1 MVEKLETLDKKPEAG
16 CLRDSATLGLIL
28 RVHAESWVRKVTEGY
43 PPAQC
48 DMLLGG
54 HSREMNDDVQTT
66 SGSWWRT
73 WLLLRVAELRQ
84 REGQIFLVLA
94 LVIGALTGLAV
105 VAFIML
111 TERLGMRL
119 YPAGGAPWRRLLFPV
134 VGSLGIG
141 YLLYRYF
148 PNARGSGVPQTKAA
162 LFAREGRITLRTVL
176 GKFFCTS
183 ATLASGIPLGR
194 EGPSVQVGAGIA
206 SVLGR
211 RLGLRSDQVKNLI
224 PVGAAAAIAAA
235 FNTPLA
241 AVVFSLEE
249 IMGDLH
255 APVMG
260 AVVLASATAWMIL
273 RVFLGDHPL
282 FKVPQYQ
289 LVHPAEFAVYAVL
302 GVAGGLVSVAF
313 TKLLLGIRTRF
324 LRFPQNTLWFQPVA
338 GGLVVGLMGWFV
350 PQVMGVGYGYVGD
363 ALNGRMAF
371 NLMLLLVIL
380 KLFAVTTSYA
390 SGNAG
395 GIFGPSL
402 FIGAMLGGSVGTLAH
417 HLLPAYTAT
426 PGAYALVGMGAVFA
440 GIVRAPM
447 TSVLMIFEMT
457 QDYAVIVPLMIA
469 NLVSLFIASR
479 LQEEP
484 IYEALAVQDGI
495 HLPTAESRQRYG
507 QRQLATVMHTADQS
521 LPAEITVREATEQ
534 VRSSEV
540 RTWLVTDRRGVVGV
554 VNLERLE
561 RELAEGKNED
571 KKLAELVDATA
582 FPHVHPD
589 QGLDLALERMGA
601 NQIEILPVVN
611 RADVHKLE
619 GIVTLRDVLNAYGVS
634 RA

>member
-1 MVEKLETLDKKPEAG
+1 
-16 CLRDSATLGLIL
+16 
-28 RVHAESWVRKVTEGY
+28 
-43 PPAQC
+43 
-48 DMLLGG
+48 
-54 HSREMNDDVQTT
+54 MNDDVLTT
-66 SGSWWRT
+66 GGSWWRT
-73 WLLLRVAELRQ
+73 RLLPRVAELRQ
-84 REGQIFLVLA
+84 REGQVFLILS
-94 LVIGALTGLAV
+94 LVIGALTGLVV

-119 YPAGGAPWRRLLFPV
+119 YPVGGAPWRRLLFPV

-194 EGPSVQVGAGIA
+194 EGHSVQVGAGIG

-211 RLGLRSDQVKNLI
+211 FLGLRSEQVKNLI

-260 AVVLASATAWMIL
+260 AVVLASATAWMVL
-273 RVFLGDHPL
+273 RLFLGNHPL
-282 FKVPQYQ
+282 FAVPQYQ

-313 TKLLLGIRTRF
+313 TKLLLGIRARF
-324 LRFPQNTLWFQPVA
+324 LRFPQNTVWFQPVA
-338 GGLVVGLMGWFV
+338 GGLLVGLMGWFV

-371 NLMLLLVIL
+371 NLMLLLVAL
-380 KLFAVTTSYA
+380 KLFAVTASYA

-417 HLLPAYTAT
+417 HLFPTYTAT

-479 LQEEP
+479 LQQEP

-507 QRQLATVMHTADQS
+507 QRQLSTVMHTAGES
-521 LPAEITVREATEQ
+521 LPAEITVREAMER
-534 VRSSEV
+534 VRSCEV
-540 RTWLVTDRRGVVGV
+540 RTWLVTDQRGVVGV
-554 VNLERLE
+554 ISLHRLE
-561 RELAEGKNED
+561 RALGEDTDKNED
-571 KKLAELVDATA
+571 KKLGDLLDTA
-582 FPHVHPD
+582 VFPHVHPD

-601 NQIEILPVVN
+601 NQIELLPVVN

>member
-1 MVEKLETLDKKPEAG
+1 M
-16 CLRDSATLGLIL
+16 
-28 RVHAESWVRKVTEGY
+28 TE
-43 PPAQC
+43 P
-48 DMLLGG
+48 
-54 HSREMNDDVQTT
+54 VQTPSAST
-66 SGSWWRT
+66 WRSWLT
-73 WLLLRVAELRQ
+73 DHVAELRQ
-84 REGQIFLVLA
+84 RDGQIFLVLA

-105 VAFIML
+105 VAFILL
-111 TERLGMRL
+111 TERMGMRL

-162 LFAREGRITLRTVL
+162 LFARGGRITLRTVL

-194 EGPSVQVGAGIA
+194 EGPSVQIGAGIG

-211 RLGLRSDQVKNLI
+211 LLGLRTEQVKKLI

-241 AVVFSLEE
+241 AVLFALEE
-249 IMGDLH
+249 IVGDLN

-260 AVVLASATAWMIL
+260 AVVLASATAWMVL

-289 LVHPAEFAVYAVL
+289 LLHPAEFAVYAVL
-302 GVAGGLVSVAF
+302 GVAGGVVSAAF
-313 TKLLLGIRTRF
+313 TKLLLAMRARF
-324 LRFPQNTLWFQPVA
+324 LRFPLKTAWFQPLA
-338 GGLVVGLMGWFV
+338 GGLLVGVMGWFV
-350 PQVMGVGYGYVGD
+350 PQVMGVGYGYVGE

-371 NLMLLLVIL
+371 RLMALLVVL
-380 KLFAVTTSYA
+380 KLFAVTVSYA

-395 GIFGPSL
+395 GIFGPAL
-402 FIGAMLGGSVGTLAH
+402 FIGAMLGGTVGTVAH
-417 HLLPAYTAT
+417 HLFPAYTAT

-440 GIVRAPM
+440 GVVRAPM

-479 LQEEP
+479 LQHEP

-495 HLPTAESRQRYG
+495 HLPTAETRQRYG
-507 QRQLATVMHTADQS
+507 QRQIAMIMQTASQL
-521 LPAEITVREATEQ
+521 LPAEITVREALEQ
-534 VRSSEV
+534 VRASELG
-540 RTWLVTDRRGVVGV
+540 TWLVTDQRGVIGV
-554 VNLERLE
+554 INLARLE
-561 RELAEGKNED
+561 REMAESADQSADQPVD
-571 KKLAELVDATA
+571 KKLGELVDALI
-582 FPHVHPD
+582 FPHVHAD

-601 NQIEILPVVN
+601 NQIEILPVVS

>member
-1 MVEKLETLDKKPEAG
+1 MAVESK
-16 CLRDSATLGLIL
+16 R
-28 RVHAESWVRKVTEGY
+28 RVWPLSTVTNRAPPQLSLSPFRGNLVRY
-43 PPAQC
+43 A
-48 DMLLGG
+48 LGG
-54 HSREMNDDVQTT
+54 TFPEMTESAQTT

-73 WLLLRVAELRQ
+73 SLLDRVAELRH
-84 REGQIFLVLA
+84 REDQVFLVLA

-105 VAFIML
+105 VAFIVL
-111 TERLGMRL
+111 TERMGMRL
-119 YPAGGAPWRRLLFPV
+119 YPVGGAPWRRLLFPV

-194 EGPSVQVGAGIA
+194 EGPSVQVGAGIG

-211 RLGLRSDQVKNLI
+211 LLGLRTEQVKKLI

-241 AVVFSLEE
+241 AVLFSLEE

-260 AVVLASATAWMIL
+260 AVVLASATSWVVL
-273 RVFLGDHPL
+273 RVLLGNHPL
-282 FKVPQYQ
+282 FNVPQYQ
-289 LVHPAEFAVYAVL
+289 LVHPLEFAVYAVL
-302 GVAGGLVSVAF
+302 GVAGGVVSVAF
-313 TKLLLGIRTRF
+313 TKLLLGTRARF
-324 LRFPQNTLWFQPVA
+324 LRFPQKTVWFQPLA
-338 GGLVVGLMGWFV
+338 GGLLVGLMGWFV
-350 PQVMGVGYGYVGD
+350 PQVLGVGYGYVGD
-363 ALNGRMAF
+363 ALNGNMAF
-371 NLMLLLVIL
+371 KMMALLVVL
-380 KLFAVTTSYA
+380 KLLTVTTSYA

-395 GIFGPSL
+395 GIFGPAL
-402 FIGAMLGGSVGTLAH
+402 FIGAMLGGTVGTLAH
-417 HLLPAYTAT
+417 RLLPAYTAT
-426 PGAYALVGMGAVFA
+426 QGAYALVGMGAVFA

-479 LQEEP
+479 LQHEP

-495 HLPTAESRQRYG
+495 HLPTAETRQRHG
-507 QRQLATVMHTADQS
+507 RRQVIRVMQTASQL
-521 LPAEITVREATEQ
+521 LPAEITVREAVER
-534 VRSSEV
+534 VRSSGV
-540 RTWLVTDRRGVVGV
+540 RTWLLTDRRGVIGV
-554 VNLERLE
+554 INFSRLE
-561 RELAEGKNED
+561 QELSEGAD
-571 KKLAELVDATA
+571 KKLGQLVDALA
-582 FPHVHPD
+582 FPHIHPD

-619 GIVTLRDVLNAYGVS
+619 GIVTLKDVLDAYGVS

>member
-1 MVEKLETLDKKPEAG
+1 MRYALLEHSLEM
-16 CLRDSATLGLIL
+16 S
-28 RVHAESWVRKVTEGY
+28 ESG
-43 PPAQC
+43 
-48 DMLLGG
+48 
-54 HSREMNDDVQTT
+54 QTT

-73 WLLLRVAELRQ
+73 PLSHLAARLHD
-84 REGQIFLVLA
+84 REDQVFLVLA

-105 VAFIML
+105 VAFILL
-111 TERLGMRL
+111 TERAGMRL
-119 YPAGGAPWRRLLFPV
+119 YPVGGARWRRLLLPV
-134 VGSLGIG
+134 GGSLGIG

-162 LFAREGRITLRTVL
+162 LFARGGRITMRTVI

-211 RLGLRSDQVKNLI
+211 RLGLRPEKVKALL

-241 AVVFSLEE
+241 AVLFALEE

-255 APVMG
+255 ASVLG
-260 AVVLASATAWMIL
+260 SVVLASATSWLVL
-273 RVFLGDHPL
+273 RLVLGNNPL

-289 LVHPAEFAVYAVL
+289 LVHPLEFGVYALL

-313 TKLLLGIRTRF
+313 TKLLLGMRERF
-324 LRFPQNTLWFQPVA
+324 LRFPQNTVWFQPVA
-338 GGLVVGLMGWFV
+338 GGLLVGLMGWFV
-350 PQVMGVGYGYVGD
+350 PQVLGVGYGYVGD
-363 ALNGRMAF
+363 VLNGRMAL
-371 NLMLLLVIL
+371 NLMVLLVVL

-395 GIFGPSL
+395 GIFGPAL
-402 FIGAMLGGSVGTLAH
+402 FIGAMLGGVVGTVAH
-417 HLLPAYTAT
+417 HLLPAHTAT

-447 TSVLMIFEMT
+447 TSVVMIFEMT

-469 NLVSLFIASR
+469 NLVSLFISSR
-479 LQEEP
+479 LQREP

-495 HLPTAESRQRYG
+495 HLPTAETRHRRDKRQITRIM
-507 QRQLATVMHTADQS
+507 RAAPES
-521 LPAEITVREATEQ
+521 LPAEMTVEEALQ
-534 VRSSEV
+534 KMGSSES

-554 VNLERLE
+554 VNLPTLE
-561 RELAEGKNED
+561 RERAEGAAKH
-571 KKLAELVDATA
+571 LGELVAGPV
-582 FPHVHPD
+582 FPHVHAD

-601 NQIEILPVVN
+601 NQIEILPVVS

-619 GIVTLRDVLNAYGVS
+619 GIVTLHDVLDSYGVNMPG

>member
-1 MVEKLETLDKKPEAG
+1 MSED
-16 CLRDSATLGLIL
+16 AT
-28 RVHAESWVRKVTEGY
+28 A
-43 PPAQC
+43 
-48 DMLLGG
+48 
-54 HSREMNDDVQTT
+54 T

-73 WLLLRVAELRQ
+73 TLLERVAELRQ
-84 REGQIFLVLA
+84 REDQIFLVLA
-94 LVIGALTGLAV
+94 LVIGALTGAAV
-105 VAFIML
+105 VAFIVL

-119 YPAGGAPWRRLLFPV
+119 YPVGGAWWRSLLVPV
-134 VGSLGIG
+134 AGSIGIG
-141 YLLYRYF
+141 YLLDRYF
-148 PNARGSGVPQTKAA
+148 PYARGSGVPQTKAA

-211 RLGLRSDQVKNLI
+211 RLGLGTEQVKNLI

-241 AVVFSLEE
+241 AVLFSLEE

-255 APVMG
+255 APVIG
-260 AVVLASATAWMIL
+260 AVVLASAASWMVL
-273 RVFLGDHPL
+273 RMLLGNNPL
-282 FKVPQYQ
+282 FRVPQYQ
-289 LVHPAEFAVYAVL
+289 LGHPLELAVYAVL
-302 GVAGGLVSVAF
+302 GVAGGVVSVVF
-313 TKLLLGIRTRF
+313 TKLLLGMRARF
-324 LRFPQNTLWFQPVA
+324 LQFPRNTVWFQPLA
-338 GGLVVGLMGWFV
+338 GGLLVGLMGLFV
-350 PQVMGVGYGYVGD
+350 PQVLGVGYGFVGE

-371 NLMLLLVIL
+371 RLMVLLVVL
-380 KLFAVTTSYA
+380 KLFAVTVSYA

-402 FIGAMLGGSVGTLAH
+402 FIGAMLGGAIGTLAH
-417 HLLPAYTAT
+417 QLLPAYTAT
-426 PGAYALVGMGAVFA
+426 PGAYALVGMGALFA

-479 LQEEP
+479 LQREP

-495 HLPTAESRQRYG
+495 HLPAAESRHRHG
-507 QRQLATVMHTADQS
+507 RRQVAIVMRTADQV
-521 LPAEITVREATEQ
+521 LPAETTVREALER
-534 VRSSEV
+534 VRTGEF

-554 VNLERLE
+554 INLSRLE
-561 RELAEGKNED
+561 REMAEGAD
-571 KKLAELVDATA
+571 KKLAELEDSLV
-582 FPHVHPD
+582 FPHLHTD

-601 NQIEILPVVN
+601 GQFDVLPVVS
-611 RADVHKLE
+611 RADVHKVV
-619 GIVTLRDVLNAYGVS
+619 GIVTLRDVLDEYGVS
-634 RA
+634 CPDRA

>member
-1 MVEKLETLDKKPEAG
+1 M
-16 CLRDSATLGLIL
+16 R
-28 RVHAESWVRKVTEGY
+28 EG
-43 PPAQC
+43 
-48 DMLLGG
+48 
-54 HSREMNDDVQTT
+54 VQTT
-66 SGSWWRT
+66 NTGGWKT
-73 WLLLRVAELRQ
+73 WLSDRVAELRQ
-84 REGQIFLVLA
+84 REEQVFLVLA

-105 VAFIML
+105 VAFIVL

-119 YPAGGAPWRRLLFPV
+119 YPVGGAPWRRVLFPV
-134 VGSLGIG
+134 VGSLSIG

-194 EGPSVQVGAGIA
+194 EGPSVQVGGGIA

-211 RLGLRSDQVKNLI
+211 LLGLRTEQVKNLI

-241 AVVFSLEE
+241 AVLFALEE

-260 AVVLASATAWMIL
+260 AVVLASATSWMVL
-273 RVFLGDHPL
+273 RVLLGNNPL

-313 TKLLLGIRTRF
+313 TQLLLGMRARF
-324 LRFPQNTLWFQPVA
+324 LRFPRETVWFQPVV
-338 GGLVVGLMGWFV
+338 GGLLVGAMGWFV
-350 PQVMGVGYGYVGD
+350 PQVLGVGYGFVGD
-363 ALNGRMAF
+363 ALNGNMAF
-371 NLMLLLVIL
+371 KVMLLLVVL
-380 KLFAVTTSYA
+380 KLIAVTTSYA

-402 FIGAMLGGSVGTLAH
+402 FIGAMLGGSVGTVAH
-417 HLLPAYTAT
+417 RLFPAYTAT

-479 LQEEP
+479 LQHAP

-495 HLPTAESRQRYG
+495 HLPRAETRRRYG
-507 QRQLATVMHTADQS
+507 ERQVRRVMQAANQL
-521 LPAEITVREATEQ
+521 LPAEITVREALER
-534 VRSSEV
+534 VRSSEIQ
-540 RTWLVTDRRGVVGV
+540 TWLVADRRGVIGV
-554 VNLERLE
+554 INLARLE
-561 RELAEGKNED
+561 QELAEGADQKIGKVVE
-571 KKLAELVDATA
+571 AVV

-589 QGLDLALERMGA
+589 QGIDLALERMGS

-611 RADVHKLE
+611 RADIHKLE
-619 GIVTLRDVLNAYGVS
+619 GVVTLRDVLNAYGVS
-634 RA
+634 RT

>member
-1 MVEKLETLDKKPEAG
+1 MTE
-16 CLRDSATLGLIL
+16 SA
-28 RVHAESWVRKVTEGY
+28 
-43 PPAQC
+43 PAAA
-48 DMLLGG
+48 
-54 HSREMNDDVQTT
+54 QTT
-66 SGSWWRT
+66 TTTTNPT
-73 WLLLRVAELRQ
+73 WITSLRRHVAELRQ

-94 LVIGALTGLAV
+94 LVIGALTGSVV
-105 VAFIML
+105 VAFILL

-119 YPAGGAPWRRLLFPV
+119 YPMGGAPWRRLLFPV
-134 VGSLGIG
+134 GGSLAIG

-162 LFAREGRITLRTVL
+162 LYAREGRITLRTVL

-194 EGPSVQVGAGIA
+194 EGPSVQVGAGIG

-211 RLGLRSDQVKNLI
+211 FLGLRTEEVKKLI
-224 PVGAAAAIAAA
+224 PVGSAAAIAAA

-241 AVVFSLEE
+241 AVLFALEE
-249 IMGDLH
+249 IVGDLN

-302 GVAGGLVSVAF
+302 GVAGGLISAAF
-313 TKLLLGIRTRF
+313 AKLLLGIRERF
-324 LRFPQNTLWFQPVA
+324 LRFPVKTRWFQPVA
-338 GGLVVGLMGWFV
+338 GGLLVGLMGWFV
-350 PQVMGVGYGYVGD
+350 PQVLGVGYGFVGE
-363 ALNGRMAF
+363 ALNGNMAF
-371 NLMLLLVIL
+371 KLMLLLVIL
-380 KLFAVTTSYA
+380 KLFAVTISYA

-395 GIFGPSL
+395 GIFGPAL
-402 FIGAMLGGSVGTLAH
+402 FIGAMLGGSVGTVAH
-417 HLLPAYTAT
+417 HFFPAYTAT

-440 GIVRAPM
+440 GVVRAPM

-469 NLVSLFIASR
+469 NLISLFIASQ
-479 LQEEP
+479 LQHEP
-484 IYEALAVQDGI
+484 IYEALAAQDGI
-495 HLPTAESRQRYG
+495 HLPTAETRQRYG
-507 QRQLATVMHTADQS
+507 QRQVATVIHATSQL
-521 LPAEITVREATEQ
+521 LPGDITVQEALEKT
-534 VRSSEV
+534 RSSPM
-540 RTWLVTDRRGVVGV
+540 RTWLVTDSRGVIGV
-554 VNLERLE
+554 VNLSWLE
-561 RELAEGKNED
+561 
-571 KKLAELVDATA
+571 KKLAENADKKLSELMNAQV
-582 FPHVHPD
+582 FPHVHLD

-619 GIVTLRDVLNAYGVS
+619 GIVTLRDVLDAYGVS

>member
-1 MVEKLETLDKKPEAG
+1 LMNEGTRTAG
-16 CLRDSATLGLIL
+16 GSGFR
-28 RVHAESWVRKVTEGY
+28 SW
-43 PPAQC
+43 
-48 DMLLGG
+48 LLG
-54 HSREMNDDVQTT
+54 QF
-66 SGSWWRT
+66 
-73 WLLLRVAELRQ
+73 AELRQ

-94 LVIGALTGLAV
+94 LLIGALTGLAV
-105 VAFIML
+105 VAFILL
-111 TERLGMRL
+111 TERMGMRL
-119 YPAGGAPWRRLLFPV
+119 YPVGGAPWRRLLFPV
-134 VGSLGIG
+134 AGSLSIG

-162 LFAREGRITLRTVL
+162 LFAREGRITLRTVF
-176 GKFFCTS
+176 GKFLCTS

-194 EGPSVQVGAGIA
+194 EGPSVQVGGGIA

-211 RLGLRSDQVKNLI
+211 SLGLRTEQIKNLI

-260 AVVLASATAWMIL
+260 AVVLASATAWMVL
-273 RVFLGDHPL
+273 RVSLGNHPL

-289 LVHPAEFAVYAVL
+289 LVHPLEFAVYAVL

-313 TKLLLGIRTRF
+313 TKILLGMRARF
-324 LRFPQNTLWFQPVA
+324 LRLPQKTVWFQPVV
-338 GGLVVGLMGWFV
+338 GGLLVGLMGWFV
-350 PQVMGVGYGYVGD
+350 PQVLGVGYGYVGD
-363 ALNGRMAF
+363 ALNGTMAF
-371 NLMLLLVIL
+371 KMMMLLVVL
-380 KLFAVTTSYA
+380 KLLAVTTSYA

-395 GIFGPSL
+395 GIFGPAL
-402 FIGAMLGGSVGTLAH
+402 FIGAMLGGTIGTLAH
-417 HLLPAYTAT
+417 HLFPAYSAT

-479 LQEEP
+479 LQHEP

-495 HLPTAESRQRYG
+495 HLPTAEARQRHG
-507 QRQLATVMHTADQS
+507 RRQVAKIIQIASQL
-521 LPAEITVREATEQ
+521 LPAELTVREALEQ
-534 VRSSEV
+534 FRSSEF
-540 RTWLVTDRRGVVGV
+540 RTWLVTDRRGVIGV
-554 VNLERLE
+554 INLAQLERA
-561 RELAEGKNED
+561 LADED
-571 KKLAELVDATA
+571 KKVGELVDGLV

-589 QGLDLALERMGA
+589 QALDLALERMGA
-601 NQIEILPVVN
+601 NRIEILPVVN
-611 RADVHKLE
+611 RADLHKLE
-619 GIVTLRDVLNAYGVS
+619 GIVTLRDVLDAYGVS